1 MQEVKKPRK
10 PLIYYYVIVLLIL
23 LLFNFLFMPWA
34 AERRIKE
41 VGYETFMDM
50 TAEENIG
57 QVQINQSDNE
67 IIFTDKDGTLNLEDP
82 KLDVV
87 FKLIISMNGLLI
99 PITGRTIGDIIDL
112 DPSVDDTIQNMY
124 NRNDNVSSGSNRT
137 IGEKI
142 SKSKPLNK
150 GETNK
155 SFFDK

>member
-41 VGYETFMDM
+41 VGYETFMNM

-67 IIFTDKDGTLNLEDP
+67 IIFTDKDETTIY
-82 KLDVV
+82 K
-87 FKLIISMNGLLI
+87 
-99 PITGRTIGDIIDL
+99 TGM
-112 DPSVDDTIQNMY
+112 VDDPDLTQRLY
-124 NRNDNVSSGSNRT
+124 DSGAQFSGQ
-137 IGEKI
+137 IIEQM
-142 SKSKPLNK
+142 SPVL
-150 GETNK
+150 
-155 SFFDK
+155 SFIHRRFQ

>member
-23 LLFNFLFMPWA
+23 LLFNFLLMPWA

-67 IIFTDKDGTLNLEDP
+67 IIFTDKDKTTIY
-82 KLDVV
+82 K
-87 FKLIISMNGLLI
+87 
-99 PITGRTIGDIIDL
+99 TGM
-112 DPSVDDTIQNMY
+112 VDDPDLTQRLY
-124 NRNDNVSSGSNRT
+124 DSGAKFSGQ
-137 IGEKI
+137 IIEQM
-142 SKSKPLNK
+142 SPVL
-150 GETNK
+150 
-155 SFFDK
+155 SFIHRRFQ